1 MMMVIIGCF
10 TVCWFPFA
18 IMFVLLP
25 TSESASNFLFE
36 NLLIIEIITWI
47 GKKNKEIIFY
57 FVMII
62 YISGWVNS
70 TMNPIIYFF
79 MNPTIKAMYHKWYK
93 SFRN

>member
-47 GKKNKEIIFY
+47 GKKN
-57 FVMII
+57 
-62 YISGWVNS
+62 
-70 TMNPIIYFF
+70 
-79 MNPTIKAMYHKWYK
+79 
-93 SFRN
+93 

>member
-62 YISGWVNS
+62 
-70 TMNPIIYFF
+70 
-79 MNPTIKAMYHKWYK
+79 
-93 SFRN
+93 